1 MPVFVPR
8 FEQPIEY
15 MILVD
20 PRPDGPS
27 LGFYRDKPI
36 AAAVVDY
43 FGRRY
48 VYSGVATRRRDGQYD
63 VGGLSKEERLV
74 EPGLIYRF
82 DPDAGRKVP
91 ASPAPSTYIPRI

>member
-1 MPVFVPR
+1 MPVYVPR
-8 FEQPIEY
+8 AERPIEY

-48 VYSGVATRRRDGQYD
+48 VYSGIATRLRDGQYD
-63 VGGLSKEERLV
+63 VNALSKEERLV
-74 EPGLIYRF
+74 EPGLIYRS
-82 DPDAGRKVP
+82 DPASNRKVP
-91 ASPAPSTYIPRI
+91 ASPESSSYIRRI

>member
-8 FEQPIEY
+8 SEHPIEY
-15 MILVD
+15 LILVD

-48 VYSGVATRRRDGQYD
+48 VYSGIATRRRDGQYNVD
-63 VGGLSKEERLV
+63 ALRKEERLV
-74 EPGLIYRF
+74 EPGLIYCF
-82 DPDAGRKVP
+82 DPGPGGKAP
-91 ASPAPSTYIPRI
+91 ALPTSYMPRI